1 MVYLVV
7 AMKQKAT
14 SQTYK
19 NKRFDSNVGA
29 GVSGLISGVEWYSWY

>member
-14 SQTYK
+14 SKTYE
-19 NKRFDSNVGA
+19 NISFDSNVGA
-29 GVSGLISGVEWYSWY
+29 GVVGVISGVEY